1 MTADGTDATRRLRA
15 PVFFAL
21 AIGLLALAG
30 LWFGRYIPRGTLPHP
45 GPGFFPFWLSA
56 ILLVLSGLIA
66 LDIFRRRA
74 AWEIPGG
81 RSSAARIALVMA
93 VLYGYVLGLD
103 IVGYEIATVALM
115 FGLMLIF
122 GVRLVGAAAMAVAAT
137 ILSAGLFGY
146 LLRVPL
152 PMKLL
157 TFD

>member
-1 MTADGTDATRRLRA
+1 
-15 PVFFAL
+15 
-21 AIGLLALAG
+21 LALAG
-30 LWFGRYIPRGTLPHP
+30 LWFGRYIPRGTLTHP
-45 GPGFFPFWLSA
+45 GPGFFPFWLSS
-56 ILLVLSGLIA
+56 ILLILSGLIA
-66 LDIFRRRA
+66 IDIFHRKT
-74 AWEIPGG
+74 AWEIAGG
-81 RSSAARIALVMA
+81 RASAVRIALVMA

-122 GVRLVGAAAMAVAAT
+122 GVRLAGAAAMAVATT
-137 ILSAGLFGY
+137 IILAGLFGY